1 MAARA
6 KAQDEVRREVVRAQ
20 EALVKAKKS
29 YVDVMGSAGMP
40 MDVDDSLDSEVEP
53 VSTFVSTPKRPHV
66 EVRKQ

>member
-1 MAARA
+1 
-6 KAQDEVRREVVRAQ
+6 VRREVVRPQ

-29 YVDVMGSAGMP
+29 YADVIGSAGMP